1 MTAANWAATDGIGH
15 IETHGAAPIPENERH
30 GRPSELALIFF
41 GSQMNYASLLV
52 GAMPIAMGLSVL
64 GAFSAILVGTVL
76 GACAVGGMAMMGQK
90 TGANSVMTSMAF
102 FGARGRYVGS
112 VIIQM
117 IDLGYFAMGLW
128 VGAPQFLKI
137 LNIMMHVPETP
148 GWMVFSILTCGILV
162 VVVALL
168 GHATIVFYEKLV
180 SFSGIAIIALILV
193 CVIMHPTGHFDPAG
207 VHKTANPAALWV
219 LSASYFLANAISY
232 APFAGDYTRY
242 MPAST
247 PSFKLFMW
255 TAFGMIA
262 GCMLALSSGMVI
274 GLRVTDP
281 FDVTQQMVGSL
292 PSILILPVTIIAVAA
307 NTCNGAM
314 VVYNGVLNLNAILH
328 KWRRVNV
335 AYLFGT
341 LGIALGYVGL
351 VIMKMSDSIMALC
364 SIVTMLVTP
373 WITINI
379 IGYFHARGWFDVPA
393 IRSPG
398 PVSGRSYW
406 YVNGYNLPAVFA
418 WALGILFGIPFSNNS
433 IFVGYFSKFTNNIDI
448 SFIVSA
454 LSGGI
459 IYLFSSIFIK
469 INSIVKNY

>member
-30 GRPSELALIFF
+30 GRPSELALIFWQPDELCF
-41 GSQMNYASLLV
+41 PAGRRHADCH
-52 GAMPIAMGLSVL
+52 GAVSSGRILGHSGRDRAGGLCRWWHGHD
-64 GAFSAILVGTVL
+64 GAENRRQLRHDQHGL
-76 GACAVGGMAMMGQK
+76 
-90 TGANSVMTSMAF
+90 

-418 WALGILFGIPFSNNS
+418 WVLGILFGMPFRITVFLLVTSQS
-433 IFVGYFSKFTNNIDI
+433 SQ
-448 SFIVSA
+448 
-454 LSGGI
+454 I
-459 IYLFSSIFIK
+459 ILTL
-469 INSIVKNY
+469 VL